1 MVNFNAAPNKKAK
14 LVLETSAFKQSRSDL
29 NVAFSTADRDTA
41 IIEFTVTQNNKP
53 LLLGNDNIKSSIVF
67 IHSNG
72 LKMKAP
78 IVITDG
84 LNGKISYQIPNDI
97 LATPGTVTGQVY
109 VARKSTTDTQAV
121 VAERIFTFSIQ
132 ESLAWE
138 FDAETKLNYI
148 IEFDELESQ
157 LKQRAYAI
165 EEAMANAEDYVG
177 QIEQAREKGLSDIE
191 IAKGNAIEEINTLAT
206 SKLTSIH
213 NDGTD
218 YLNNMVHIHGLI
230 DDKITQF
237 NSDVDAGGYIKD
249 TDTTDW
255 QKSKMTDDEGYS
267 IHLDTIDF
275 MNIENTITK
284 SGLYYVADS
293 TNGIDGENT
302 NGLIRAHFRNVD
314 NGVIEFSPTDSHN
327 VYYLQKYRGIWDTFT
342 KVVKTTPGFKAESE
356 IGAQNKADIAFNNAK
371 SYVDNELTT
380 RRKILWSGNAS
391 EKGTVLSLTDS
402 YKNYSSILIGYVT
415 LAGHKTYES
424 LIFSTTSVF
433 PIQDFNLGNADGG
446 AARFYESG
454 LRAYT
459 NTEFTITHNHTYI
472 PESNTGAANSNP
484 VEFIMIV
491 GVK

>member
-41 IIEFTVTQNNKP
+41 ILEFTVTQNNKP
-53 LLLGNDNIKSSIVF
+53 LLLGDHNVESSIVF

-78 IVITDG
+78 LVITDG

-97 LATPGTVTGQVY
+97 LATPGTVIGQVY

-138 FDAETKLNYI
+138 FEAETKLNYI
-148 IEFDELESQ
+148 VEFDELEAE

-165 EEAMANAEDYVG
+165 EQAMANAEDYVG

-191 IAKGNAIEEINTLAT
+191 IARTNSIEELTSLANN
-206 SKLTSIH
+206 KLTEI
-213 NDGTD
+213 NNKGTEYVD
-218 YLNNMVHIHGLI
+218 QLNNISEGM

-267 IHLDTIDF
+267 IHLDSIDF

-284 SGLYYVADS
+284 SGLYYAADS

-302 NGLIRAHFRNVD
+302 NGLIRAHFRNSD
-314 NGVIEFSPTDSHN
+314 NSVIEFYPTDSNN
-327 VYYLQKYRGIWDTFT
+327 VYYLQKYNGIWDTFT
-342 KVVKTTPGFKAESE
+342 KLARTTLGFKAESE
-356 IGAQNKADIAFNNAK
+356 TGAQNKADLAFNNAK

-424 LIFSTTSVF
+424 LIFSTTSIF
-433 PIQDFNLGNADGG
+433 PIQDFNLGNADGS

-454 LRAYT
+454 LRANT

-472 PESNTGAANSNP
+472 PESNTGVSNSNP

>member
-41 IIEFTVTQNNKP
+41 ILEFTVTQNNKP

-78 IVITDG
+78 LVITDG

-138 FDAETKLNYI
+138 FDSETKLNYI

-255 QKSKMTDDEGYS
+255 QKSKLTDDEGNS

-327 VYYLQKYRGIWDTFT
+327 VYYLQKYSGIWDTFT

-424 LIFSTTSVF
+424 LIFSTTSIF

-454 LRAYT
+454 LRANT